1 MPQLPICTAA
11 FGLLISFSVA
21 HANGLGLNLSGNGD
35 AGIGGPLG
43 STVSAVTGLTG
54 SLHTDGTA
62 AAAFSAIGGA
72 GLTPPVLSTDV
83 GISAAAGVGSRPLG
97 GVPHGLLDPGI
108 SVGVSAAELNLMADI
123 QAHLQAAM
131 TLRDLPPAPERTPPA
146 QPQPISSTGRAVQAG
161 ERGNGRYAASGQR
174 PDRRGCFRFDPVR
187 GSSGGADP
195 CPCRRRGGKQFGGAS
210 PRPASTLIRPTV
222 VGTTQ

>member
-1 MPQLPICTAA
+1 M
-11 FGLLISFSVA
+11 
-21 HANGLGLNLSGNGD
+21 
-35 AGIGGPLG
+35 
-43 STVSAVTGLTG
+43 
-54 SLHTDGTA
+54 
-62 AAAFSAIGGA
+62 
-72 GLTPPVLSTDV
+72 LSTDV

-146 QPQPISSTGRAVQAG
+146 QPQPISQPAEPSKPVSEEMADMQRQ
-161 ERGNGRYAASGQR
+161 ASGR
-174 PDRRGCFRFDPVR
+174 I
-187 GSSGGADP
+187 GGAAFVLIRSEARVVEPIRVHVD
-195 CPCRRRGGKQFGGAS
+195 GAAGSNLEGAS